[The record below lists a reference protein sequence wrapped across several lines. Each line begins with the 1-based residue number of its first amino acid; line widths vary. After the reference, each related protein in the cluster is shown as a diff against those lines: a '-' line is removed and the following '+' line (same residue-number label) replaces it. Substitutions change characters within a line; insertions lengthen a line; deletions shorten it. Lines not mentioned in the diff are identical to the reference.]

1 MENSGAIQNQG
12 SLENTGSG
20 RLENIGENAAISGNK
35 PTGDNADVTYQFIS
49 ARLIIHWG
57 HKKGRRLYPERFD
70 RPVCRFLYRRRQ
82 ADEGYRLYRE
92 GRQRDSHGEGVVME
106 KLSTGSSHT
115 LKAVYT
121 LGEATGAISV
131 EKQTQEPAAPSTPT
145 PAPERPTPKQALRPE
160 TVRKTIKT
168 TAGRH
173 GPPWFLCGA
182 CICAACLLRRH
193 NS

>member
-49 ARLIIHWG
+49 GPANYTLGTKKDAVFTLNGSTDQFVDFYIDGARLT
-57 HKKGRRLYPERFD
+57 KDTDYTVK
-70 RPVCRFLYRRRQ
+70 
-82 ADEGYRLYRE
+82 EG
-92 GRQRDSHGEGVVME
+92 SVIVTVKASVME
-106 KLSTGSSHT
+106 KLSTGSHT

-131 EKQTQEPAAPSTPT
+131 EKQQTQEPAAPSTPT
-145 PAPERPTPKQALRPE
+145 PAPEKANPK
-160 TVRKTIKT
+160 TGV
-168 TAGRH
+168 
-173 GPPWFLCGA
+173 
-182 CICAACLLRRH
+182 AA
-193 NS
+193 